1 MGNDF
6 QGKVPST
13 LTYTLSPPHT
23 KSLNLKK
30 HKQPPGWPDSG
41 LASVPGQAQA
51 FLLEWY
57 KDILSIMEIKKEKPC
72 FQKPV

>member
-6 QGKVPST
+6 QGEVPSA
-13 LTYTLSPPHT
+13 LTYALFPPHT

-30 HKQPPGWPDSG
+30 HKHPHGWPDSR

-51 FLLEWY
+51 LLLEWC